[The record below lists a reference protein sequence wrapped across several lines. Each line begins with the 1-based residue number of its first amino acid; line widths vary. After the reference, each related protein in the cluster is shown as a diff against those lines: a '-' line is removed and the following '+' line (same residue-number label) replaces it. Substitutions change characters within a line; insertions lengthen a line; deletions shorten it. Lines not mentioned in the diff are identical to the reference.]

1 MQIGKPSNLNR
12 EAEPSLTPDPQNP
25 GWFMGWVALA
35 HSPERF
41 LGLFATEAEAR
52 AESDSKAG
60 SEYFYAS
67 VRTGSDDYIRI
78 ER

>member
-1 MQIGKPSNLNR
+1 MTDTANLKQ
-12 EAEPSLTPDPQNP
+12 DPQNP
-25 GWFMGWVALA
+25 GWFFGWVALA
-35 HSPERF
+35 HTPERF

-52 AESDSKAG
+52 AESESKPD

-67 VRTGSDDYIRI
+67 VRAGSDDYIRI